1 MSKKFYA
8 WKNRGCQGINP
19 EWIELTGKQFAE
31 ICNANKALPDE
42 EKRWFYKLPALEKE
56 DDSIILECT
65 KERYLE
71 SQANVSFMHRER
83 EKEDFFFDNY
93 ALESFDFVYTDDS
106 GEEYTLHDIVEDS
119 RVNVEDTAIKNYFTN
134 SLYEAISF
142 LNQEDKEFILYWI
155 EKKKAGLSDDKI
167 ADSLN
172 ITVDKLRWK
181 NKQVCRELKKILKKN

>member
-8 WKNRGCQGINP
+8 WKNRDCQGINP
-19 EWIELTGKQFAE
+19 EWIELTGTQFVE
-31 ICNANKALPDE
+31 ICKANKALPDE
-42 EKRWFYKLPALEKE
+42 EKRWFYKLPGLEE
-56 DDSIILECT
+56 GDDYLVLECT
-65 KERYLE
+65 HQEYLK
-71 SQANVSFMHRER
+71 SQV
-83 EKEDFFFDNY
+83 EKEQRAYKIDIWDMY
-93 ALESFDFVYTDDS
+93 QVLSFDFVYTDDS
-106 GEEYTLHDIVEDS
+106 DEEYTLHDIVEDS
-119 RVNVEDTAIKNYFTN
+119 RVNVEDTAFDNYFTN

-181 NKQVCRELKKILKKN
+181 NKQVCKELKKFLKKI